1 MFNILRRSEQPL
13 ADTRS
18 ITYINTI
25 SGPRAAKARKIV
37 KAEFCYRFMDRS
49 LIGQEA
55 QKDPLQSTSSWDVP
69 EQRSAE
75 VADSAVGLQTLAMQV
90 LDPAPPS

>member
-1 MFNILRRSEQPL
+1 
-13 ADTRS
+13 
-18 ITYINTI
+18 
-25 SGPRAAKARKIV
+25 
-37 KAEFCYRFMDRS
+37 MDRS

-75 VADSAVGLQTLAMQV
+75 VADSAAGLQTLAMQV